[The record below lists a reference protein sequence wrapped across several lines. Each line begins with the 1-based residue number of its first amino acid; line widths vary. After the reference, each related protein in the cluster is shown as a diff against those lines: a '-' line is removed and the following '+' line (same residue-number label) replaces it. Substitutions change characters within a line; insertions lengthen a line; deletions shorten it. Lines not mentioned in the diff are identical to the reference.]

1 MICTADN
8 TEVHVFC
15 AVSQVARFL
24 MTFQSGSQGNKSILK
39 TISLRN
45 FGSGHSLR
53 ALEIE
58 LTG

>member
-1 MICTADN
+1 MICTTDH
-8 TEVHVFC
+8 TEVHILC
-15 AVSQVARFL
+15 AVSQVDRFL
-24 MTFQSGSQGNKSILK
+24 TTFQSGFQGNKIILK
-39 TISLRN
+39 TLSLRN